1 LDAAASH
8 SNGHAKCGDAR
19 VGSDSGNRRESRR
32 EGALTGEI
40 AAQRRFAALRHPGF
54 RAFVVTY
61 LLAMTADNVEHV
73 ISYWMMFRKFE
84 SPALGGFAV
93 VSHWLPFL
101 LFSVP
106 VGALADRIAPRRLI
120 QIGMGLFISVS
131 LGWGSTFAADA
142 LELWH
147 CVVLLVLHG
156 CAGVFWQTA
165 SQLLLYEIVPRDELP
180 SAVRLNATARYL
192 GLLVGPA
199 VGGGLML
206 AMPPAWGMFANTLLY
221 VPLVAWLARGR
232 YGRRPAGSARAVRGL
247 HDIVG
252 TARAIAG
259 HRVIVPMILLAG
271 GASFFVGNS
280 YQAQMPGFAHDLG
293 QSEVGVLYSLL
304 LAADA
309 GGALAAGIVLESG
322 SFLPTRARTAL
333 VLAIVWCVAL
343 TGFALASH
351 FPVALAFL
359 FAAGFFELA
368 FNSMAQA
375 LVQIEAPADL
385 RGRVIGLFNMAALGM
400 RAMSGIVVGVVG
412 SIVGIHASLG
422 GAAMAMLAFSAWL
435 LLGQARR
442 RRKDARTRRS
452 DP

>member
-1 LDAAASH
+1 MTAMSAS
-8 SNGHAKCGDAR
+8 NP
-19 VGSDSGNRRESRR
+19 
-32 EGALTGEI
+32 
-40 AAQRRFAALRHPGF
+40 RRFAALRHPGF
-54 RAFVVTY
+54 RAFLVTY

-120 QIGMGLFISVS
+120 QLGMLLFIAVS
-131 LGWGSTFAADA
+131 LGWGFTFFFDS
-142 LELWH
+142 LELWQ
-147 CVVLLVLHG
+147 CVVLLIVHG

-165 SQLLLYEIVPRDELP
+165 SQLLLYDIVPREELP

-206 AMPPAWGMFANTLLY
+206 LLPPAWGMFANTLLY
-221 VPLVAWLARGR
+221 LPLVFWLARGP
-232 YGRRPAGSARAVRGL
+232 YGRRPAGTASPRAVRGL
-247 HDIVG
+247 RDIVH
-252 TARAIAG
+252 TAHAIAG
-259 HRVIVPMILLAG
+259 HRVLVPMILLAG

-280 YQAQMPGFAHDLG
+280 YHAQMPGFAHDLG
-293 QSEVGVLYSLL
+293 HGEVGVLYSLL

-309 GGALAAGIVLESG
+309 GGALFAGIVLESG
-322 SFLPTRARTAL
+322 SILRTQARTAL

-343 TGFALASH
+343 TAFAFATSFPLALAC
-351 FPVALAFL
+351 L
-359 FAAGFFELA
+359 FVAGFFELA

-375 LVQIEAPADL
+375 LVQLNAPEAM
-385 RGRVIGLFNMAALGM
+385 RGRVLGLFNMAALGM

-412 SIVGIHASLG
+412 SAVGIHASLG
-422 GAAMAMLAFSAWL
+422 GAALAMLAFSAWL
-435 LLGQARR
+435 LLGHVRR
-442 RRKDARTRRS
+442 ERVHGRH
-452 DP
+452 

>member
-1 LDAAASH
+1 MRRRPPRH
-8 SNGHAKCGDAR
+8 GP
-19 VGSDSGNRRESRR
+19 SDT
-32 EGALTGEI
+32 LTTTVPTSP
-40 AAQRRFAALRHPGF
+40 RKFAALRHPGF
-54 RAFVVTY
+54 RAFVLTY

-120 QIGMGLFISVS
+120 QLGMALFIVAS
-131 LGWGSTFAADA
+131 LGWGWFFLTDS

-147 CVVLLVLHG
+147 CVVLLVVHG

-165 SQLLLYEIVPRDELP
+165 SQLLLYEIVPREDLP

-206 AMPPAWGMFANTLLY
+206 ALPPAWGMFANTLLY
-221 VPLVAWLARGR
+221 VPLVVWLARGR
-232 YGRRPAGSARAVRGL
+232 YGRRPAGAGSPRAVRGMR
-247 HDIVG
+247 DIVD

-259 HRVIVPMILLAG
+259 HRVLVPMILLAG

-293 QSEVGVLYSLL
+293 HGEVGVLYSLL

-309 GGALAAGIVLESG
+309 GGALMAGIVLESG
-322 SFLPTRARTAL
+322 SFLRTQVRTAL
-333 VLAIVWCVAL
+333 VLAIVWCL
-343 TGFALASH
+343 ALAAFAMASS
-351 FPVALAFL
+351 FPLALACL
-359 FAAGFFELA
+359 FVAGFFELA

-375 LVQIEAPADL
+375 LVQIHAPEPL

-400 RAMSGIVVGVVG
+400 RAMSGIVVGVLG
-412 SIVGIHASLG
+412 SAVGIHASLG
-422 GAAMAMLAFSAWL
+422 GAALAMLAFSAWL
-435 LLGQARR
+435 LLHQARQ
-442 RRKDARTRRS
+442 ARAAA
-452 DP
+452 PGE